1 MASRAGITV
10 HQRNGSE
17 GKRKGE
23 KEISKYTRPSP
34 NSRPAAPSARHPTVW
49 VPHDLPDLPEERVKY
64 TAPRPPGRRALPCTL
79 SDPCF
84 NQWPLTCLRA
94 QPLPTRF
101 GLFSQSERNRPSTGP
116 RPGASRSPARDRPP
130 PPPHAARLSRTPPGS
145 RFLPKVSRTETGL
158 GSQPVQAPHLTV
170 TKKPGRSGSPKVT
183 KLVTAPCF

>member
-1 MASRAGITV
+1 MSTVGRAGFQTRVCQSRSLTPYLVASRAGITV

-23 KEISKYTRPSP
+23 KEISKYARPSP

-64 TAPRPPGRRALPCTL
+64 TTPRPPGRRALPCTL

-101 GLFSQSERNRPSTGP
+101 GLFSQSERNRPSD
-116 RPGASRSPARDRPP
+116 RPAPGGLTLPSQRPAASATPCRTPVAHASRLALPA
-130 PPPHAARLSRTPPGS
+130 
-145 RFLPKVSRTETGL
+145 
-158 GSQPVQAPHLTV
+158 
-170 TKKPGRSGSPKVT
+170 
-183 KLVTAPCF
+183 

>member
-1 MASRAGITV
+1 MSTVGRAGFQTRVCQSRSLTPYLVASRAGITV

-23 KEISKYTRPSP
+23 KEISKYARPSP
-34 NSRPAAPSARHPTVW
+34 NSQEPWFKGTRPAAPSARHPPPTVW
-49 VPHDLPDLPEERVKY
+49 VPHDLPEERVKY

-101 GLFSQSERNRPSTGP
+101 GLFSQSERNHPS
-116 RPGASRSPARDRPP
+116 DRPAP
-130 PPPHAARLSRTPPGS
+130 GGLTLPSQRPAASATPCRTPVAHAT
-145 RFLPKVSRTETGL
+145 RLALP
-158 GSQPVQAPHLTV
+158 A
-170 TKKPGRSGSPKVT
+170 
-183 KLVTAPCF
+183 